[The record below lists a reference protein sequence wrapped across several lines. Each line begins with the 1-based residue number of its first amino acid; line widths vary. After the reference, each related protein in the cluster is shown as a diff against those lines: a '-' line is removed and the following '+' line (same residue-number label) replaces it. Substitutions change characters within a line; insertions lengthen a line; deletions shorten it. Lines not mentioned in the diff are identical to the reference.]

1 MSLPPLSISVRTTAL
16 AFCRVA
22 ASAVSKTSAV
32 PRPTGGRG
40 SPVEGIERVNRDE
53 AGCAKAGK
61 VKLAAPAANAAAG
74 KFTNWR
80 RVNLTIHCP
89 DVAEAPITLARCSW
103 ERPNA
108 ADKIS
113 QIAETGAA
121 TSAIVPSFSPRSCKL
136 SNTQP

>member
-1 MSLPPLSISVRTTAL
+1 MSLPPLSISARTTAL

-22 ASAVSKTSAV
+22 VSAVSKTSAV
-32 PRPTGGRG
+32 PRPTGGNG

-53 AGCAKAGK
+53 AGCAKIGK
-61 VKLAAPAANAAAG
+61 VKLAAPAAKAARGRLA
-74 KFTNWR
+74 NWR

-89 DVAEAPITLARCSW
+89 DVAEAPISLARCSW

-113 QIAETGAA
+113 QIAETAA
-121 TSAIVPSFSPRSCKL
+121 APSP
-136 SNTQP
+136 